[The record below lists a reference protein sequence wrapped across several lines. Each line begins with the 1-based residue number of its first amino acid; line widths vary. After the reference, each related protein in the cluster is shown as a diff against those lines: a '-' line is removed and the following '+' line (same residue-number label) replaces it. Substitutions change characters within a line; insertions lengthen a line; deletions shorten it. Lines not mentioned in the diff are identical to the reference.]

1 MYNFRFPGA
10 ALEVGRPAAM
20 RAIAR
25 ARRRTTPPVPL
36 RLAEWPAVLNSP
48 EWGPRLVNCNG
59 TENRFFQGSLEV
71 LGEDG
76 HIQFVGLVFTN
87 TQFLHQMNVHMP
99 SVRTL
104 CIDGTFQVR
113 PANPTDI
120 SQLLTIQIVFNN
132 VVNYH

>member
-1 MYNFRFPGA
+1 M
-10 ALEVGRPAAM
+10 EIGRPAAM

-36 RLAEWPAVLNSP
+36 SLAEWPAILNSP

-71 LGEDG
+71 LEDDG
-76 HIQFVGLVFTN
+76 RVQFVGLVFSN

-113 PANPTDI
+113 PANPPDI
-120 SQLLTIQIVFNN
+120 SQLLTVQVVFNN